1 MSQDSAITLAPGERQ
16 LFSEQFSPNM
26 FLTQFKTTMVITD
39 RRVIVRR
46 PNALFGVIPM
56 GYNEETSPLRHISQV
71 NAGESFSTRH
81 MLYGGLAIVLGLIN
95 LGGGGSMFG
104 GGLAVVGLVLIGV
117 GAFLIYAAHELGVG
131 FRNHGGGVL
140 FAAASKSERGKVEAA
155 KRAVNDI
162 VFARE
167 QPVESEVP
175 AAPVTDPTI
184 VIPSPTSAVPSPA
197 PSRFTAAQASD
208 PTTPQAVLSQIAE
221 HEPSL
226 RSAVA
231 ANPNCYSGLLD
242 WLRGLGDPEVER
254 ALAARV

>member
-1 MSQDSAITLAPGERQ
+1 MNQVPDITLAHGERAR
-16 LFSEQFSPNM
+16 FSEEFSPNII
-26 FLTQFKTTMVITD
+26 LTQFKTTMVITD
-39 RRVIVRR
+39 RRVIVRQ
-46 PNALFGVIPM
+46 PNAIFGIIPR
-56 GYNEETSPLRHISQV
+56 GYNEQTSPLRHVSQI
-71 NAGESFSTRH
+71 NAGESFSTPK
-81 MLYGGLAIVLGLIN
+81 LIQGGLGVIMGLYLTAGMAALSPALSVI
-95 LGGGGSMFG
+95 
-104 GGLAVVGLVLIGV
+104 GLLVVGL
-117 GAFLIYAAHELGVG
+117 GAFRLYTAHELGIG

-140 FAAASKSERGKVEAA
+140 FAAAAKSERAKVEAA

-167 QPVESEVP
+167 QPVDSGVP

-184 VIPSPTSAVPSPA
+184 VIPAPTSAAPSA

-226 RSAVA
+226 RSTVA
-231 ANPNCYSGLLD
+231 GNPNCYPGLLE

>member
-1 MSQDSAITLAPGERQ
+1 MNQVPDITLAPGERAR
-16 LFSEQFSPNM
+16 FSEEFSPNII
-26 FLTQFKTTMVITD
+26 LTQFKTTMVITD
-39 RRVIVRR
+39 RRVIVRQ
-46 PNALFGVIPM
+46 PNAIFGIIPR
-56 GYNEETSPLRHISQV
+56 GYNEQTSPLRHVSQI
-71 NAGESFSTRH
+71 NAGESFSTRK
-81 MLYGGLAIVLGLIN
+81 LIQGGLGVIMGLYLTAGLAAFSPALAVLGL
-95 LGGGGSMFG
+95 
-104 GGLAVVGLVLIGV
+104 LVIAL
-117 GAFLIYAAHELGVG
+117 GAFLLYTAHELGIG

-155 KRAVNDI
+155 KRAVTDI

-167 QPVESEVP
+167 HSVQSGVP
-175 AAPVTDPTI
+175 TTPVTDPTI
-184 VIPSPTSAVPSPA
+184 VIPAPTPAVPLSA

-231 ANPNCYSGLLD
+231 ANPNCYPGLLE